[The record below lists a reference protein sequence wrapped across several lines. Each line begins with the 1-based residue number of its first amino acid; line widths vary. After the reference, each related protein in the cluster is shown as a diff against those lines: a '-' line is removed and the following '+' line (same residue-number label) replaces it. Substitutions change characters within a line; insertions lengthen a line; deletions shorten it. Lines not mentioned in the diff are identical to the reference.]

1 MSSAL
6 SATPAISANPWLAP
20 AVRIEGITAESP
32 GVATYHLRFV
42 DPEVERAYRFRAGQF
57 NMLYLPGVGEIAIG
71 VSSGSAEHCPLDAAG
86 EIGRDEIGMRG
97 SWDHT
102 VRQAGVVTTALARLG
117 VGGALCLR
125 GPYGKPWPIDAGYG
139 KDVLLVA
146 GGSGLASLRCAIYQL
161 IAQRHRFR
169 SIRLLYGS
177 RTPESLLYT
186 REYSAWLAAGLE
198 VETTVDRADGSWRG
212 SVGVV
217 TQLLARL
224 RPWDPGQTVM
234 WACGP
239 EVMMRFVVRAAA
251 ARGLAK
257 DHVWASMERHMQ
269 CAVGLCGHCQFGPEM
284 ICKSGPVYRYDEIE
298 PYLNVEGL

>member
-1 MSSAL
+1 MSSTP
-6 SATPAISANPWLAP
+6 SPTPAISANPWLAP

-32 GVATYHLRFV
+32 GVATYHLKFV

-71 VSSGSAEHCPLDAAG
+71 VSSGSAEHCNLNAAG

-139 KDVLLVA
+139 KDVLMVA
-146 GGSGLASLRCAIYQL
+146 GGSGLASLRSAIYQL

-169 SIRLLYGS
+169 SVRLLYGS

-186 REYSAWLAAGLE
+186 REYSAWVAAGLE

-212 SVGVV
+212 AVGVV

-224 RPWDPGQTVM
+224 RPWDPAQTVM

-251 ARGLAK
+251 ARGLSK
-257 DHVWASMERHMQ
+257 GHVWVSMERHMQ

-284 ICKSGPVYRYDEIE
+284 ICKSGPVYRFDEIE
-298 PYLNVEGL
+298 PFLNVEGL